1 MIFAKLKIG
10 ARLGMGFGV
19 VLILLLFVAG
29 IGMWRLFT
37 VGELTDHI
45 VKKSL
50 VKERLITEWKNET
63 MVNGVRTIAS
73 INTDEAPELA
83 RLKMKIAAT
92 SKHISELQKQWDAME
107 KSDVEIKL
115 YADVAQARAAY
126 VKARDAVFLEQKEGS
141 LEKASEMADAVLQPA
156 LDVYTAS
163 LKALSDQQGAHIGN
177 LSDEVESQYHL
188 GQMLMTGLGA
198 LALLVG
204 VAFAIW
210 ITRSITRPLSKAVG
224 VANAIASGDLTSH
237 IEVESRDE
245 VGLLLE
251 AFRDMNQSLVKIVEE
266 VRGGTDTIAAA
277 SSQIVSGNLDLSART
292 EQQASSLEETASS
305 MEELIGTV
313 KQNVDN
319 ARQANQQAVSA
330 SDIAVKG
337 GVIVS
342 EVVRTM
348 GSINDSSQKIADI
361 ISVIDS
367 IAFQTNI
374 LALNAAV
381 EAARAGEQ
389 GRGFAVV
396 ATEVRNLAQR
406 SAAAAKEIKELISDS
421 VDKVSTGGKLVD
433 QAGATM
439 QEIVASIKRVTDAM
453 AEITTAS
460 QEQQAGIEQV
470 NQAIVQM
477 DQATQ
482 QNATL
487 VEEAA
492 AAVTSLHDQ
501 ADSLTKVVSVFKLEN
516 IRSATIV
523 QMKIN
528 ATPIA
533 ASKLAAAG
541 QRQVQV
547 SKAALTNQAGVR
559 TGARKIA
566 NGAAPGSG
574 TSAGATAG
582 DNDWVEF

>member
-1 MIFAKLKIG
+1 MNFTKLKIG
-10 ARLGMGFGV
+10 ARLGTGFGV
-19 VLILLLFVAG
+19 VLILLLFVAS
-29 IGMWRLFT
+29 IGMWRLFS
-37 VGELTDHI
+37 VGELTDRI
-45 VKKSL
+45 VKRSL

-63 MVNGVRTIAS
+63 MVNGVRTIAI
-73 INTDEAPELA
+73 INTDEASELA
-83 RLKMKIAAT
+83 RLRTKIAET

-107 KSDVEIKL
+107 KNETEIKL
-115 YADVAQARAAY
+115 YADVAHAREMY

-141 LEKASEMADAVLQPA
+141 FEKASQMGNEVLQPA
-156 LDVYTAS
+156 LDTYAHS
-163 LKALSDQQGAHIGN
+163 LKALSDQQGMQIHD
-177 LSDEVESQYHL
+177 LSTEVESQYHL
-188 GQMLMTGLGA
+188 GKMLMSGLGA
-198 LALLVG
+198 LALLLG
-204 VAFAIW
+204 ITFAIW
-210 ITRSITRPLSKAVG
+210 ITRSITRPLSRAVV
-224 VANAIASGDLTSH
+224 VANAIAGGDLTSR
-237 IEVESRDE
+237 IEIESRDE

-251 AFRDMNQSLVKIVEE
+251 AFSDMNQSLVKIVHE

-277 SSQIVSGNLDLSART
+277 SSQIVTGNLDLSART

-319 ARQANQQAVSA
+319 ARQANQQALSA

-337 GVIVS
+337 GTIVA

-348 GSINDSSQKIADI
+348 GSINDSSKKIADI

-421 VDKVSTGGKLVD
+421 VDKVATGGKLVD

-439 QEIVASIKRVTDAM
+439 HEIVASIKRVTDAM
-453 AEITTAS
+453 GEITTAS

-492 AAVTSLHDQ
+492 AAVASLHDQ
-501 ADSLTKVVSVFKLEN
+501 ADTLTKVVSVFKLDAA
-516 IRSATIV
+516 RSASIMPMKAKTALPMMPKKDTPTI
-523 QMKIN
+523 KS
-528 ATPIA
+528 ARP
-533 ASKLAAAG
+533 K
-541 QRQVQV
+541 QV
-547 SKAALTNQAGVR
+547 
-559 TGARKIA
+559 GARKIA
-566 NGAAPGSG
+566 NAASG
-574 TSAGATAG
+574 TPSSNA
-582 DNDWVEF
+582 DDWV

>member
-1 MIFAKLKIG
+1 MNFAKLKIG
-10 ARLGMGFGV
+10 ARLGVGFGV
-19 VLILLLFVAG
+19 ILVLLLFVAS
-29 IGMWRLFT
+29 IGMWRLFS
-37 VGELTDHI
+37 VGELTDRI
-45 VKKSL
+45 VKQSL

-73 INTDEAPELA
+73 INTDEATELA
-83 RLKMKIAAT
+83 RLKTKIAAT

-107 KSDVEIKL
+107 KSDTEIKL
-115 YADVAQARAAY
+115 YAEVARARESY

-141 LEKASEMADAVLQPA
+141 FEKASQMGDTVLQPA
-156 LDVYTAS
+156 LDAYALS
-163 LKALSDQQGAHIGN
+163 LKALSDQQGMHIHD
-177 LSDEVESQYHL
+177 LSTEVESQYHL
-188 GQMLMTGLGA
+188 GRMLMSGLGA
-198 LALLVG
+198 FALLLG
-204 VAFAIW
+204 ISFAVW
-210 ITRSITRPLSKAVG
+210 ITRSITRPLSKAVV
-224 VANAIASGDLTSH
+224 VANAIAGGDLTSR

-251 AFRDMNQSLVKIVEE
+251 AFSDMNQSLVKIVHE

-277 SSQIVSGNLDLSART
+277 SSQIVTGNLDLSART

-319 ARQANQQAVSA
+319 ARQANQQALSA

-337 GVIVS
+337 GAIVS

-348 GSINDSSQKIADI
+348 GSINDSSKKIADI

-421 VDKVSTGGKLVD
+421 VDKVATGGKLVD

-439 QEIVASIKRVTDAM
+439 HEIVASIKRVTDAM
-453 AEITTAS
+453 GEITTAS

-492 AAVTSLHDQ
+492 AAVASLHDQ
-501 ADSLTKVVSVFKLEN
+501 ADTLTKVVSVFKLDGA
-516 IRSATIV
+516 RSASIV
-523 QMKIN
+523 PMK
-528 ATPIA
+528 AKTALPTTQ
-533 ASKLAAAG
+533 K
-541 QRQVQV
+541 
-547 SKAALTNQAGVR
+547 KDALTMKPAQPKQN
-559 TGARKIA
+559 GARKIA
-566 NGAAPGSG
+566 NASASAPLSN
-574 TSAGATAG
+574 AE
-582 DNDWVEF
+582 DWVEF

>member
-1 MIFAKLKIG
+1 MFFAKFKIG
-10 ARLGMGFGV
+10 TRLGMGFGI
-19 VLILLLFVAG
+19 VLVLLLLVAG

-37 VGELTDHI
+37 VGELTDYI
-45 VKKSL
+45 VRKSL
-50 VKERLITEWKNET
+50 IKERLITEWKNET
-63 MVNGVRTIAS
+63 SVNGVRTIAS
-73 INTDEAPELA
+73 VNTDEAAELA
-83 RLKMKIAAT
+83 RLQAKIAAT

-107 KSDVEIKL
+107 KDEVEIKL
-115 YADVAQARAAY
+115 YADVAKARSAY
-126 VKARDAVFLEQKEGS
+126 VKAREDVFREQKTGS
-141 LEKASEMADAVLQPA
+141 LEQASDMANQVLQPA

-163 LKALSDQQGAHIGN
+163 LKALSDQQGMHIN
-177 LSDEVESQYHL
+177 EMATEVESQYHL
-188 GQMLMTGLGA
+188 GRILMSALGL

-204 VAFAIW
+204 IMFAIW
-210 ITRSITRPLSKAVG
+210 ITRSITRPLSKAVR
-224 VANAIASGDLTSH
+224 VANAIASGDLTSR
-237 IEVESRDE
+237 IEVKSKDE
-245 VGLLLE
+245 LGSLLE

-266 VRGGTDTIAAA
+266 VRGGTDTIASA

-337 GVIVS
+337 GDIVA

-348 GSINDSSQKIADI
+348 GSINDSSKKIADI

-421 VDKVSTGGKLVD
+421 VDKVNAGGKLVD
-433 QAGATM
+433 QAGSTM

-453 AEITTAS
+453 SEITTAS

-492 AAVTSLHDQ
+492 AAVTSLHNQ
-501 ADSLTKVVSVFKLEN
+501 ADSLTKVVSVFKLEGAY
-516 IRSATIV
+516 SAPVISMQTKNTSASMRMDTVKTI
-523 QMKIN
+523 QSPAKAQPA
-528 ATPIA
+528 AT
-533 ASKLAAAG
+533 K
-541 QRQVQV
+541 
-547 SKAALTNQAGVR
+547 KALPKPA
-559 TGARKIA
+559 ARKVA
-566 NGAAPGSG
+566 NGRNEV
-574 TSAGATAG
+574 TSADG
-582 DNDWVEF
+582 DDWIEF